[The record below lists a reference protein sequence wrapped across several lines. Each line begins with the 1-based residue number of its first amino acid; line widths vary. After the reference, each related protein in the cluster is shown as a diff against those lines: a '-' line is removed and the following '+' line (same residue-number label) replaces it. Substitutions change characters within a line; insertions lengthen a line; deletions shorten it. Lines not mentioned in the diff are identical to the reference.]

1 MHGPGL
7 EHRHGLA
14 ALMPTIQ
21 QEQGVRTVKG
31 LPLRWGRRAYREL
44 SAALR
49 QDGPTSDR
57 YKNLA
62 DLIDEVTAVPFPLDA
77 TDAHLCVLA
86 ERYANDC
93 ASNAATIH
101 DPRALR
107 ERMGFICR
115 LRGIQPPAVC
125 NDDQA
130 IMRCT
135 DPAWWRRNLRRVHGR
150 TFEAAALRLG
160 FVSVRAGA
168 YASDETVARRLS
180 QVARN
185 RAALESVQMTN
196 EHGAEYS
203 LAELADKGTSNKRI
217 RRGELMLRLAGCESI
232 AKGLGH
238 VGVFVTLTAP
248 SKYHAVLQ
256 KSGAVNPRYNDA
268 TPRQVQ
274 AYLQKTWAR
283 IRTAYGRHDI
293 RPYGF
298 RIAEPHHDGCVH
310 WHALLFM
317 PAYKARRFQRIV
329 KRYALAEDGDEPG
342 AQANRVKFERID
354 ASKGSAAAYIAKYI
368 SKNIDDDSDDAHDEV
383 VGADGEVVKIA
394 MPSDAANRASQRV
407 DAWAGVWGIRQF
419 QPIGQPPVTVWRE
432 MRRVSEQAIAGAPA
446 HVRAAWDAA
455 QRIERTDADGVVTV
469 ERPADY
475 AGYIRAQ
482 GGVCMGRDYAICIA
496 QEPARVEGRYGAY
509 DGMAPVGI
517 FARVDPKAVYS
528 STRYQW
534 TRVQAGDRRCRSW
547 SPVNNCTQAKPWPT
561 RPTGADAWFNDM
573 PAPGPVAEF
582 DEAWFD
588 TPEYRA
594 FLQAPIEVAHEMLAA
609 EHDAEETRART
620 VWTLPSYMH
629 GPQPL
634 KESHG

>member
-1 MHGPGL
+1 MHGAGL
-7 EHRHGLA
+7 VNHERLGS
-14 ALMPTIQ
+14 LMPTIQ
-21 QEQGVRTVKG
+21 QEQGVRIVKG
-31 LPLRWGRRAYREL
+31 LPIRWGRRAYREL

-49 QDGPTSDR
+49 QDGPTSPR
-57 YKNLA
+57 YTTLA
-62 DLIDEVTAVPFPLDA
+62 DLIDEVTAAPFPLDA
-77 TDAHLCVLA
+77 TDAHLCVMA
-86 ERYANDC
+86 ERYAADC

-101 DPRALR
+101 DTRALR
-107 ERMGFICR
+107 ERMAFICR
-115 LRGIQPPAVC
+115 LRGIVPPAVDH
-125 NDDQA
+125 DDQA
-130 IMRCT
+130 IKRCT

-196 EHGAEYS
+196 ENGAEYS
-203 LAELADKGTSNKRI
+203 LAELANKGTSNKRI
-217 RRGELMLRLAGCESI
+217 RRGELMLRLAGCEAI
-232 AKGLGH
+232 AKDMGH
-238 VGVFVTLTAP
+238 VGVFITLTAP

-256 KSGAVNPRYNDA
+256 KSGAINPRYSNA

-283 IRTAYGRHDI
+283 IRTAYGRHEI

-317 PAYKARRFQRIV
+317 PAHKVRRFQRIV
-329 KRYALAEDGDEPG
+329 QRYALAEDGDEPG
-342 AQANRVKFERID
+342 AQTNRVKFERID

-368 SKNIDDDSDDAHDEV
+368 SKNIDDDSEDAHDEV

-394 MPSDAANRASQRV
+394 MPNDAANRASQRV

-432 MRRVSEQAIAGAPA
+432 IRRVSEQAIAGAPA

-455 QRIERTDADGVVTV
+455 QRVERTDDDGLVTV
-469 ERPADY
+469 ERPACY
-475 AGYIRAQ
+475 AAYIRAQ
-482 GGVCMGRDYAICIA
+482 GGVCIGRDYAIGVA
-496 QEPARVEGRYGAY
+496 HEAARIEGRYGAY
-509 DGMAPVGI
+509 NGMAPVGI
-517 FARVDPKAVYS
+517 YARVDPQAVYS
-528 STRYQW
+528 STRYSW
-534 TRVQAGDRRCRSW
+534 TRVQAGGGRCRSW
-547 SPVNNCTQAKPWPT
+547 SPVNNCTEAKPWPK
-561 RPTGADAWFNDM
+561 RPAGADAWFNHA
-573 PAPGPVAEF
+573 PAPEPVAEF
-582 DEAWFD
+582 DTAWFD
-588 TPEYRA
+588 TDEYRS
-594 FLQAPIEVAHEMLAA
+594 FLQSPIDAAHEMLAA
-609 EHDAEETRART
+609 EYAAAETHAAT

-629 GPQPL
+629 GPQQMR
-634 KESHG
+634 KS

>member
-1 MHGPGL
+1 
-7 EHRHGLA
+7 
-14 ALMPTIQ
+14 MPTIQ
-21 QEQGVRTVKG
+21 QERGVMTVKG

-44 SAALR
+44 STALR

-62 DLIDEVTAVPFPLDA
+62 DLIDEVTAAPFPLDA
-77 TDAHLCVLA
+77 TDAHLCVMA
-86 ERYANDC
+86 ERYAADC

-107 ERMGFICR
+107 ERMAFICR
-115 LRGIQPPAVC
+115 LRGIKPPAVRQ
-125 NDDQA
+125 DDQA

-168 YASDETVARRLS
+168 YASDETVARRLA

-196 EHGAEYS
+196 ENGAEYS
-203 LAELADKGTSNKRI
+203 LAELAAKGTSNKRI
-217 RRGELMLRLAGCESI
+217 RRGELMLRLAGCEAI
-232 AKGLGH
+232 AKDLDH

-256 KSGAVNPRYNDA
+256 KSGAINPRYNDA

-283 IRTAYGRHDI
+283 IRTAYGRHEI

-317 PAYKARRFQRIV
+317 PAHKVRRFCRIV

-368 SKNIDDDSDDAHDEV
+368 SKNIDDDTEDAHDEV

-394 MPSDAANRASQRV
+394 MPTDAANRASQRV

-432 MRRVSEQAIAGAPA
+432 IRRVSEQAIASAPA
-446 HVRAAWDAA
+446 NVRAAWDAA
-455 QRIERTDADGVVTV
+455 QRVERTDADGVVTV

-475 AGYIRAQ
+475 AAYIRAQ
-482 GGVCMGRDYAICIA
+482 GGVCMGRDYAIAIA
-496 QEPARVEGRYGAY
+496 KEPARVEGRYGAY

-517 FARVDPKAVYS
+517 FARVDPQAVYG

-534 TRVQAGDRRCRSW
+534 TRVQTGDRRCRSW
-547 SPVNNCTQAKPWPT
+547 SPVNNCTPWPS
-561 RPTGADAWFNDM
+561 RPSGADAWHVGI
-573 PAPGPVAEF
+573 PPGEPVAEF
-582 DEAWFD
+582 DTAWFD
-588 TPEYRA
+588 TEEYRA
-594 FLQAPIEVAHEMLAA
+594 WLASPVEAGEDWCAAEVAAHK
-609 EHDAEETRART
+609 TRAQT
-620 VWTLPSYMH
+620 VWTVPSYAHRMGKH
-629 GPQPL
+629 G
-634 KESHG
+634 